1 MAGRAEETFT
11 VKEYAKEE
19 PDTVISEKGDEVLEE
34 KVDVGGSDGE
44 EESRYSSGKSL
55 QPNPFYE
62 SPSSSEGE
70 GEDGG
75 IIIHTGAEPPLTSH
89 LPLASSSEEEEE
101 DDGII
106 VLPNPARRSPVVVEV
121 DETSSETILV
131 SEGEDSVT
139 LTSITLDGSRPRR
152 REVVEERREKAK
164 AAKKNS
170 SKKIKK
176 AFWREK
182 PPKDFF
188 KEDFG
193 SDFSDNFVSGESGG
207 EGEVDDS
214 GISLGNLLGEG
225 RAGAK
230 RKVTEVF
237 REELEA
243 AARSRVQR
251 PESWT
256 EEMDKF
262 YNEVL
267 HLSQLVITP
276 VT

>member
-1 MAGRAEETFT
+1 MTRKADDTFT

-19 PDTVISEKGDEVLEE
+19 PDTVTSDKSDEVLEQ
-34 KVDVGGSDGE
+34 KVDCGGSGGE

-62 SPSSSEGE
+62 SPSSDEEE

-75 IIIHTGAEPPLTSH
+75 IIIHRPAPSGRADPPPTTH
-89 LPLASSSEEEEE
+89 LPLASSEEEEE
-101 DDGII
+101 DDDGII
-106 VLPNPARRSPVVVEV
+106 VLPTPVRRAPLVVEV
-121 DETSSETILV
+121 DEASSETILV
-131 SEGEDSVT
+131 SEGEGSVT

-152 REVVEERREKAK
+152 KEVVEVSRERGR

-182 PPKDFF
+182 PSRNHF

-193 SDFSDNFVSGESGG
+193 SDFSDNFVSGESEG
-207 EGEVDDS
+207 EGVEEVDDS
-214 GISLGNLLGEG
+214 GISLGNLLGG
-225 RAGAK
+225 AGAK
-230 RKVTEVF
+230 RRVAEVF

-243 AARSRVQR
+243 AARSEVQR

-256 EEMDKF
+256 QEMDKF

-267 HLSQLVITP
+267 HLS
-276 VT
+276 